1 MPRRPARPRR
11 KRRNSTDELPR
22 QRPQKPIAQPTM
34 MVRAR
39 IVSQLDDVIGS
50 CEDLFAEHGE
60 DCSCENC
67 AVVSNAVGSV
77 RIFQML
83 LSIT

>member
-1 MPRRPARPRR
+1 
-11 KRRNSTDELPR
+11 
-22 QRPQKPIAQPTM
+22 M

>member
-1 MPRRPARPRR
+1 MPRRPARPQR
-11 KRRNSTDELPR
+11 KRRTASLPR

-39 IVSQLDDVIGS
+39 IVSQVDDVIGS

-60 DCSCENC
+60 DCPCETC
-67 AVVSNAVGSV
+67 AVVSNAIGSV

-83 LSIT
+83 LTIT